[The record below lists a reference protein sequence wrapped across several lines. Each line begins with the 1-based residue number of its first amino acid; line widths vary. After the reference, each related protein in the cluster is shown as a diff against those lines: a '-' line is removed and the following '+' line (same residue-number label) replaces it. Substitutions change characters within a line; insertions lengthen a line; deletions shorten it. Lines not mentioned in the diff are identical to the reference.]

1 MHFQMRFRLEQEVPE
16 QLWKVIEYQ
25 PFYQTYEHY
34 IDRSQCLT
42 KVASG
47 GKEGVG
53 IRQTKRPRRQAAQAV
68 KSYAIS
74 LGALESSAS
83 STIDHMYLDDDLSEY
98 DSAHESSIGGGVDT
112 IYECGADE
120 LHRADQLAL
129 WIKNLAD
136 ILHEESR
143 KV

>member
-1 MHFQMRFRLEQEVPE
+1 MRFRLEQEVPE
-16 QLWKVIEYQ
+16 QLWKAIEYQ

-34 IDRSQCLT
+34 IGRSQRST

-47 GKEGVG
+47 GERGVG
-53 IRQTKRPRRQAAQAV
+53 LRQKQRPRRQAAQAV
-68 KSYAIS
+68 KSYTVS
-74 LGALESSAS
+74 LGTLESSAS
-83 STIDHMYLDDDLSEY
+83 SAIDHMNLDDDPSEY
-98 DSAHESSIGGGVDT
+98 DSTHESSIGGGVEA
-112 IYECGADE
+112 IYECDGDD

-136 ILHEESR
+136 ILHEEAR